1 MTNNL
6 LIMRKH
12 FFGLLFL
19 ALFITTFS
27 CEKDEV
33 DRVAID
39 QEIIEQYIADNNISA
54 IKHESGIYYL
64 IETEGTG
71 GHPGPR
77 DEVAV
82 KYKGSLL
89 DGTVFDQ
96 TNGSSANFNL
106 PNLIVGWQIGIRL
119 LQKGG
124 KGTFIIPSYLGYGR
138 FPPAG
143 IPENAVLIFDI
154 ELIDFG

>member
-1 MTNNL
+1 MKKQFL
-6 LIMRKH
+6 
-12 FFGLLFL
+12 GLLFL

-33 DRVAID
+33 DQVAID
-39 QEIIEQYIADNNISA
+39 QEIIEQYLADNNITA
-54 IKHESGIYYL
+54 QKHESGIYYV
-64 IETEGTG
+64 IHAEGTD
-71 GHPGPR
+71 GHPSYNS
-77 DEVAV
+77 EVVV
-82 KYKGSLL
+82 KYKGFLT

-96 TNGSSANFNL
+96 TNGSSTNFNL
-106 PNLIVGWQIGIRL
+106 PNLIVGWQIGIPL

-124 KGTFIIPSYLGYGR
+124 KGTFFIPSYLGYGR
-138 FPPAG
+138 FPPSG

>member
-1 MTNNL
+1 
-6 LIMRKH
+6 MRKQL
-12 FFGLLFL
+12 FGLLFL
-19 ALFITTFS
+19 SLFITTFS

-39 QEIIEQYIADNNISA
+39 REIIEQYLADNNINA
-54 IKHESGIYYL
+54 TKHESGIYYL

-71 GHPGPR
+71 GHPNYSS
-77 DEVAV
+77 EVVV
-82 KYKGSLL
+82 KYKGFLT
-89 DGTVFDQ
+89 DGTIFDQ
-96 TNGSSANFNL
+96 TNGSSVNFNL
-106 PNLIVGWQIGIRL
+106 ANLIVGWQIGIPL

-124 KGTFIIPSYLGYGR
+124 KGTFFIPSYLGYGR